1 MASFNRVT
9 LMGNATRD
17 PEVRE
22 TNSGKQVANITLAV
36 NKKTGE
42 QETVAFVDVV
52 FWERTAEIVAQY
64 VKKGTNL
71 LVDGELVQDTW
82 EQDGQKRSKLKV
94 NAFKMVLVGRRED
107 APAPAPAPSVVSE
120 ETPF

>member
-1 MASFNRVT
+1 
-9 LMGNATRD
+9 MGNATRD

-36 NKKTGE
+36 NKKTGQ
-42 QETVAFVDVV
+42 QETVAFVDIV

-107 APAPAPAPSVVSE
+107 APAPAPSVVAE